1 MLVAGTFSGR
11 GKLSPGDMEV
21 NYELARDAYQQ
32 IRPSVNC
39 ELEQHPQAEA
49 S

>member
-21 NYELARDAYQQ
+21 NYELARDA
-32 IRPSVNC
+32 
-39 ELEQHPQAEA
+39 
-49 S
+49 